1 MSIHVSDF
9 RLQVY
14 KLVAEHKN
22 YSMAAKILCI
32 SQPAVYKHIRELE
45 AKYRVVLIERHGPRI
60 ALTPAGERFL
70 TQCNKI
76 LSQYEKLKSF
86 MYAFVSKEQQV
97 ASIRME

>member
-9 RLQVY
+9 RLRVY
-14 KLVAEHKN
+14 KLVAQHKN

-45 AKYRVVLIERHGPRI
+45 AKYGVVLMERHGSRI
-60 ALTPAGERFL
+60 VLTPAGERFL

-76 LSQYEKLKSF
+76 LSQYEKLESF
-86 MYAFVSKEQQV
+86 MYAFVPKEQQDV
-97 ASIRME
+97 SIGMQ

>member
-9 RLQVY
+9 RLRVY
-14 KLVAEHKN
+14 KLVAQHKN

-45 AKYRVVLIERHGPRI
+45 AKYGVILIERHGSRI
-60 ALTPAGERFL
+60 VLTPAGERFL

-76 LSQYEKLKSF
+76 LSQYEKLESF
-86 MYAFVSKEQQV
+86 MYAFVSKEQ
-97 ASIRME
+97 